1 MSTTRE
7 AQRIFPDLAVL
18 EESPHEVYPHEV
30 YPKRVKRVKRGNDYL
45 LTWLE
50 AFLTDCRVSGL
61 AAGSLRF
68 YRQKLELFTRFC
80 EGQAV
85 TRIGQID
92 AGLIREYLFW
102 LEATGHN
109 PGGRHGAFRALR
121 AFLHWWERE
130 AEPEGWKNP
139 MHKVK
144 APKVAVEPLDPVSP
158 EIVQALLKTCKDD
171 FTGRRDKALILFL
184 LDSGTRAAEC
194 LAVNLEDVDLM
205 AGAVLIR
212 QGKGHKPR
220 TVFIGKLTRRALRA
234 YLTRRADKAP
244 ALWVTD
250 THEDTLR
257 GHAGE
262 RLTYWGL
269 RSMVQRRAKRAGVEA
284 PELHGFRRAFALSML
299 RNGVDLITLQRL
311 MGHTSLAVLGRYL
324 AQTDQ
329 DMAAAHRRASPV
341 DNNLISPKYGG

>member
-18 EESPHEVYPHEV
+18 EESPHEVYP
-30 YPKRVKRVKRGNDYL
+30 KRVKRGNDYL

-212 QGKGHKPR
+212 QGKGRKPR

-250 THEDTLR
+250 AYPR
-257 GHAGE
+257 SGHAGE
-262 RLTYWGL
+262 RLSYWGL
-269 RSMVQRRAKRAGVEA
+269 RSMVQRRAKRAGVKA
-284 PELHGFRRAFALSML
+284 PELHGFRRAFALTML
-299 RNGVDLITLQRL
+299 RNGCDVFTLQRL
-311 MGHTSLAVLGRYL
+311 MGHSDLTVLRRYL

-341 DNNLISPKYGG
+341 DSL